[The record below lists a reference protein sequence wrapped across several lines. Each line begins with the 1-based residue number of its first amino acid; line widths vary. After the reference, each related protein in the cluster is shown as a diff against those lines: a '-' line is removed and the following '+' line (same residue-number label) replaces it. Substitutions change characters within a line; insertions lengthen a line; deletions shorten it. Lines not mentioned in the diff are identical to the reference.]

1 MIFFAK
7 VHGLLTTTITAT
19 LFLSSSPAWADS
31 APGKDVNADIYG
43 RWKIIKVLDSAHI
56 AALSESE
63 AKRLLGKTVVVSKDK
78 LVFNGEECDA
88 PSYERTVEDTARSM
102 REQGHVSSVN
112 MGLPEQMTVIDA
124 GCTYL
129 FLKSKDRI
137 VVHWRGFY
145 FDALK
150 QKR

>member
-1 MIFFAK
+1 MTIFTK
-7 VHGLLTTTITAT
+7 IRRLLTATLTAT
-19 LFLSSSPAWADS
+19 LFLSSTPAWAAS

-43 RWKIIKVLDSAHI
+43 RWKITKVLDSAHI
-56 AALSESE
+56 TALSQSQ
-63 AKRLLGKTVVVSKDK
+63 AKKLIGKTVVVAKDR

-137 VVHWRGFY
+137 VIHWDGFY
-145 FDALK
+145 FDAVK